1 MPPEF
6 FRPEARIFSH
16 HYLLLSWSHQL
27 LALEAILLLKVLQL
41 DVCAPNSH
49 YMLLTSPYKSQ
60 LRVISFLLVGLNWK
74 VLCYIQIQNVLSEL
88 EFLPLINIAFVT
100 YFLNSLSI
108 GIRLKQIPQFYI
120 QSELMVEHITKH
132 AMQ

>member
-1 MPPEF
+1 MEP
-6 FRPEARIFSH
+6 
-16 HYLLLSWSHQL
+16 
-27 LALEAILLLKVLQL
+27 LAFAIKTILILKVLQL

-60 LRVISFLLVGLNWK
+60 IGVISFLLVGPNWK
-74 VLCYIQIQNVLSEL
+74 VLCYTQVQNVLSEL

-108 GIRLKQIPQFYI
+108 GNSAETNSLALY
-120 QSELMVEHITKH
+120 TK
-132 AMQ
+132 